1 MERIVYFVQKRSNFL
16 VTLTDKC
23 GKITINLIGWTF
35 FRLKKAKGKR
45 NMKLVI
51 LDSYTENPGDLSWD
65 WLSETVDEYDIYEN
79 TKPQDIIKRS
89 ADADI
94 LVTNKVPLTREIIYA
109 LPKLKYIAVLATGY
123 NIIDC
128 TAAAERGI
136 AVSNIP
142 SYSTDAVAQLVFAL
156 LLELTQN
163 VALHSQSVKSG
174 DWSKCPYFCYQK
186 TKLTELSGKTFGIIG
201 FGKIGSAAAE
211 IANAMK
217 MDVIAYSP
225 HTRKYDGFGKV
236 DFVSLE
242 QVIKKSD
249 VISLH
254 CPLNKET
261 EKLVDADFLSKMKS
275 TAFLINTSRGQV
287 IDEAALADALNHDKI
302 AGAGLDVLSSEPP
315 KEDNPLFKAK
325 NCFITPHIAWAS
337 KETRQRLMDIFRK
350 NVEGFVKGNPIND
363 VNAEERALY
372 LRKGLN

>member
-1 MERIVYFVQKRSNFL
+1 MNLCPKQTK
-16 VTLTDKC
+16 
-23 GKITINLIGWTF
+23 GKI
-35 FRLKKAKGKR
+35 K
-45 NMKLVI
+45 MKLVI

-65 WLSETVDEYDIYEN
+65 WLKDVVDEYDIYEN
-79 TKPQDIIKRS
+79 TKVQDIIKRS

-94 LVTNKVPLTREIIYA
+94 LVTNKVPITKETIEA

-128 TAAAERGI
+128 TAAAQRGI

-142 SYSTDAVAQLVFAL
+142 SYSTDAVAQLVIAL

-163 VALHSQSVKSG
+163 VAVHSQSVKSG
-174 DWSKCPYFCYQK
+174 DWANCPYFCYQK

-201 FGKIGSAAAE
+201 FGKIGSAVAQ

-236 DFVSLE
+236 DFVSLW
-242 QVIKKSD
+242 QVVEKSD

-254 CPLNKET
+254 CPLT
-261 EKLVDADFLSKMKS
+261 EQTKNLVDADFLSKMKR
-275 TAFLINTSRGQV
+275 TAFLINTSRGPV
-287 IDEAALADALNHDKI
+287 IDEAALADALNKGAI

-315 KEDNPLFKAK
+315 KKDNPLFAAK

-350 NVEGFVKGNPIND
+350 NVEGFVKGEPIND

-372 LRKGLN
+372 LSKK

>member
-1 MERIVYFVQKRSNFL
+1 MK
-16 VTLTDKC
+16 
-23 GKITINLIGWTF
+23 GKI
-35 FRLKKAKGKR
+35 K
-45 NMKLVI
+45 MKLVI

-65 WLSETVDEYDIYEN
+65 WLEEVVDEYDIYEN
-79 TKPQDIIKRS
+79 TMPQDVISRS
-89 ADADI
+89 VGADI
-94 LVTNKVPLTREIIYA
+94 LATNKVPITKEIIDD

-128 TAAAERGI
+128 TAASQREI
-136 AVSNIP
+136 VVSNIP
-142 SYSTDAVAQLVFAL
+142 SYSTDAVAQNVFAL

-163 VALHSQSVKSG
+163 VAVHSQSVKNG
-174 DWSKCPYFCYQK
+174 DWAKCPYFCYQK

-201 FGKIGSAAAE
+201 FGKIGSAVAQ

-225 HTRKYDGFGKV
+225 NTRKYDGFGKV

-242 QVIKKSD
+242 QLIEKSD

-254 CPLNKET
+254 CPLTKKT
-261 EKLVDADFLSKMKS
+261 QGLVDANFLNKMKP
-275 TAFLINTSRGQV
+275 TAFLINTSRGPV
-287 IDEAALADALNHDKI
+287 IDEAALADALNSGVI

-315 KEDNPLFKAK
+315 KKDNPLFKAK

-350 NVEGFVKGNPIND
+350 NVEGFVKGEPIND
-363 VNAEERALY
+363 VNCEERKLY
-372 LRKGLN
+372 LSKK